1 MIHLADRHALI
12 TGGAG
17 TLGRALASVLLDR
30 GMRVTLADLDDNRLA
45 AAVARLPKRSTVST
59 IVLDVANPANWRRAV
74 ETAELRY
81 GPVGLLCNN
90 AGIAPRR
97 KPLMALDIDEWEAMI
112 AINLTS
118 VFLGTRE
125 VVPRM
130 AKAGFGHIL
139 NVSSMGGWIAQPER
153 GEYCAAK
160 AGVINLS
167 ETLRTELGEMGIG
180 VSVLCPGAIGH
191 EVGHIPISDEARAAE
206 GRMDPVAGMKRAIEA
221 LIAGEFYLVTHPQ
234 AKPLVADRCNH
245 ILDAFDR
252 AAKSR

>member
-30 GMRVTLADLDDNRLA
+30 GMRVTLADLDENRL
-45 AAVARLPKRSTVST
+45 AAVARLHERSAVST
-59 IVLDVANPANWRRAV
+59 IVLDVTNASSWREAV
-74 ETAELRY
+74 ETAQLRH

-97 KPLMALDIDEWEAMI
+97 KPLMALGTDEWHAMI
-112 AINLTS
+112 AVNLTS

-125 VVPRM
+125 VVSHM
-130 AKAGFGHIL
+130 AKTGFGHIL
-139 NVSSMGGWIAQPER
+139 NVSSMGGWIVQPER

-160 AGVINLS
+160 AGVISLS
-167 ETLRTELGEMGIG
+167 ETLRTELREMGIG

-191 EVGHIPISDEARAAE
+191 EVGHIPVSGEASAAA
-206 GRMDPVAGMKRAIEA
+206 GRMDPVAGVKRAIDA

-234 AKPLVADRCNH
+234 AKSLVAERCNH
-245 ILDAFDR
+245 ILDSFDR
-252 AAKSR
+252 AAKFH